1 MKKLG
6 QLGQTGSAQFSGL
19 TSDLISGYETG
30 SCFSEGES
38 GKKTCAEQGRSK
50 KSKISVEHKKII
62 IEYTEWLNAKGYKP
76 RGIEE
81 LERSAKKFFE
91 YIKTAGIDYT
101 VITIREAESFRENLR
116 LKTTADGH
124 FYNTS
129 TVNNTITHLRILYKY
144 LTSTGK
150 VMRNP
155 FFDVERMKEAQS
167 LPKNILSIEEM
178 KTFLD
183 SIEVKDRDDFKFK
196 VIIELL
202 YATGARISE
211 LENLTLE
218 NINLNE
224 GYITIQDNKEKRE
237 RICPLTEYSSRL
249 LNLYLRENKTGQ
261 IFAHGAKRTLNRWVN
276 DRLKRITI
284 ELELP
289 LITCHSIR
297 HTIATHL
304 LKKGADI
311 REVQEFL
318 GHSRIKNTEVYTRIF
333 PDDLRDLLERT
344 HPREMS
350 TEEAVDETGSA
361 ETDV

>member
-1 MKKLG
+1 MKP
-6 QLGQTGSAQFSGL
+6 
-19 TSDLISGYETG
+19 
-30 SCFSEGES
+30 
-38 GKKTCAEQGRSK
+38 
-50 KSKISVEHKKII
+50 EHEKII
-62 IEYTEWLNAKGYKP
+62 VEYTEWLDAKGYKP
-76 RGIEE
+76 RGVDE
-81 LERSAKKFFE
+81 LKRSAKKYFE
-91 YIKTAGIDYT
+91 YVEQSGIDYT
-101 VITIREAESFRENLR
+101 RPTIREAETFRENLR
-116 LKTTADGH
+116 LKTTAEGRC
-124 FYNTS
+124 YNTS

-144 LTSTGK
+144 LMSAGK
-150 VMRNP
+150 VLRNP
-155 FFDVERMKEAQS
+155 FFDVERMKES
-167 LPKNILSIEEM
+167 KNLPKNILNIEEM
-178 KTFLD
+178 KKLLE

-211 LENLTLE
+211 IENLTRE
-218 NINLNE
+218 NIDLDE
-224 GYITIQDNKEKRE
+224 GYITIQDNKERRE
-237 RICPLTEYSSRL
+237 RICPLTEHSGRL
-249 LNLYLRENKTGQ
+249 LSLYLRENRTDTLLPCRTEV
-261 IFAHGAKRTLNRWVN
+261 FAHGAKRTLNRWVN

-344 HPREMS
+344 HPREMN
-350 TEEAVDETGSA
+350 TEEAIDETGNA

>member
-1 MKKLG
+1 MK
-6 QLGQTGSAQFSGL
+6 
-19 TSDLISGYETG
+19 
-30 SCFSEGES
+30 
-38 GKKTCAEQGRSK
+38 AEH
-50 KSKISVEHKKII
+50 EKII
-62 IEYTEWLNAKGYKP
+62 AEYTEWLNAKGYKL
-76 RGIEE
+76 RGVEE
-81 LERSAKKFFE
+81 LERSAKKFFN
-91 YIKTAGIDYT
+91 YSQTAGINYT
-101 VITIREAESFRENLR
+101 SLTIREAESFRENLR
-116 LKTTADGH
+116 LQITADGKC
-124 FYNTS
+124 YNTA

-144 LTSTGK
+144 LTSSGK

-155 FFDVERMKEAQS
+155 FFDVERMKESQN

-178 KTFLD
+178 KKFLD
-183 SIEVKDRDDFKFK
+183 SIEVKDMNDFKFK

-211 LENLTLE
+211 IENLTLE

-224 GYITIQDNKEKRE
+224 GYITIHDNKEKRE

-249 LNLYLRENKTGQ
+249 LNLYLKENKTGH
-261 IFAHGAKRTLNRWVN
+261 IFAHGAKRTLNRWMN

-284 ELELP
+284 KLELP

-344 HPREMS
+344 HPREMN
-350 TEEAVDETGSA
+350 TEEAIDETGNA

>member
-1 MKKLG
+1 MKP
-6 QLGQTGSAQFSGL
+6 
-19 TSDLISGYETG
+19 
-30 SCFSEGES
+30 
-38 GKKTCAEQGRSK
+38 
-50 KSKISVEHKKII
+50 EHEKII
-62 IEYTEWLNAKGYKP
+62 AEYIEWLNAKGYKA

-91 YIKTAGIDYT
+91 YIQTAGIDYT
-101 VITIREAESFRENLR
+101 SLTIREAESFRENLR
-116 LKTTADGH
+116 LQITTDGKC
-124 FYNTS
+124 YSTS

-144 LTSTGK
+144 LISAGK

-155 FFDVERMKEAQS
+155 FFDVERMKES
-167 LPKNILSIEEM
+167 RNLPKNILSIEEM
-178 KTFLD
+178 KKFLD
-183 SIEVKDRDDFKFK
+183 SIEVNDIHDFKFK

-202 YATGARISE
+202 YATGSRISE
-211 LENLTLE
+211 IENLTRE
-218 NINLNE
+218 NINLDE

-249 LNLYLRENKTGQ
+249 LNLYLRENNINTRSPSHAEELVPSGVEV
-261 IFAHGAKRTLNRWVN
+261 FAHGAKRTLNRWMN
-276 DRLKRITI
+276 DRLKRITR

-344 HPREMS
+344 HPREMNK
-350 TEEAVDETGSA
+350 EEEVDETGNTT
-361 ETDV
+361 TDV